1 MPAVTLLLLFAS
13 CLHGFTEA
21 QQHFIVKPQDTEV
34 VQGLTGILHCQVGN
48 LQGAV
53 QWSKDGFLLGFEA
66 AIPGYKR
73 YSMLVDV
80 ERGIYN
86 LRVRDVKLED
96 EGEYQCQVGPAYNEG
111 PIRAAARLIVLVP
124 PDQLTING
132 RTTHK
137 TIKVHKG
144 ERINLAC
151 SSQGSKP
158 SVQLNWYRNNVQ
170 LLTESEDTVIRQEEN
185 KLYTTVSTIL
195 LYPTLDDNGAIYIC
209 EAVHPAMP
217 LAWKTSVTISVLYPP
232 ETPVITGYTR
242 KDVITKGDIVSLTC
256 VSEGGNPPAQLRW
269 FRFNTSLN
277 GNYNYNNSMAASILT
292 FTATASD
299 NNVTYRCEAS
309 SSVVTK
315 PLSASITI
323 SVQYP
328 PEGVYVTGPP
338 EARRG
343 DVITV
348 TCTTS
353 PSNPAPNVRWRVN
366 GRYIVGEEEYTTKTI
381 DGWVTKSKITI
392 SLTRQD
398 ADSKTVVCRAGDE
411 GIGYTNG
418 SLQIKVSY
426 PPDPPAI
433 LEYEEGNPIL
443 VGDIQR
449 FNCISLGGNPPAS
462 LQWFRGER
470 KISTQSRITG
480 SGISSELMIKAR
492 REDNGAVYRCEASNS
507 ATVNPL
513 IARIQLSVNFPP
525 RNVTIHA
532 TPKYPRDGEKI
543 SLVCVTDSSQ
553 PPASITWWRND
564 QELQSEQEE
573 RLNAIY
579 GGISTV
585 SKLEL
590 VVTAEDD
597 GSLFTCSAVNKVTRG
612 IVRDVFLLSVIYKPV
627 FLHLIKTID
636 IIENQTVVVN
646 MSARGNPPPI
656 QYTWIFREIKIPPAS
671 SRFNYEGRRR
681 ITAEGPFLKLQNASR
696 LDSGIYYCK
705 AENEEGSSNAS
716 VELNVLY
723 PVSILNLTQNQMVK
737 EGEKFMLEC
746 WIDGN
751 PITHDTVMWR
761 RRGVDTVLESRSS
774 GSGRF
779 LLEIDKITRTHSG
792 EYECVAFNGIGQH
805 DVEQVQ
811 LSVMYRPVFLES
823 NMETKVAGE
832 EGKSVVMRCEVDAMP
847 DVTFDWY
854 FKGRPISWVFPVW
867 KYTTKTERNEDLN
880 WINILHIYDVTLTDF
895 DTYTCDVSNVLGK
908 ASVDIDLVKSSEP
921 DRPFE
926 IRTCNVTHISAC
938 VSWKPGFDGG
948 YSQTY
953 DVFWKKED
961 DRNYSIFHNI
971 NSSLYIFRNLKPKTK
986 YLFKVVAKN
995 HLGSS
1000 QPSEELILWTK
1011 PVPSVESTKVVNNQV
1026 YSKEALISRL
1036 VWTSIAVCG
1045 AVIFILIAFIVA
1057 CCLRRRH
1064 QLRREAEAALRIY
1077 QLVQNE
1083 EYLKMFNNV
1092 DGQPFFVSG
1101 RTAEGVSREEGD
1113 AQDIQMAEREEFWKR
1128 RELNRPTRSGSCS
1141 SQLEAWGDEEI
1152 RRLKDGV
1159 PLEERYDCPDLL
1171 KKGSMPNKENC
1182 SKKPLLHEE
1191 DISTILSYVG
1201 GPVISSPLLHEED
1214 ISTILSYVGG
1224 PVISSLDGGSAK
1236 DESLRTARN
1245 TSEDTEIA
1253 KLSDQHEPFLDH
1265 RMEYSREIVIP

>member
-1 MPAVTLLLLFAS
+1 MPAVTWVLIFVTLLKGS
-13 CLHGFTEA
+13 IGV
-21 QQHFIVKPQDTEV
+21 QQHFIVEPQDTEV

-66 AIPGYKR
+66 DIPGYKR

-80 ERGIYN
+80 EKGIYN
-86 LRVRDVKLED
+86 LRVRKVKLED
-96 EGEYQCQVGPAYNEG
+96 EGEYQCQVRPAHNEV

-132 RTTHK
+132 RATHE

-144 ERINLAC
+144 ERINMGC

-158 SVQLNWYRNNVQ
+158 SVQLKWYRNNVQ

-185 KLYTTVSTIL
+185 KLFTTVSTIL
-195 LYPTLDDNGAIYIC
+195 IYPTLDDNGAIYTC

-217 LAWKTSVTISVLYPP
+217 QAWKTSVTISVLYPP

-242 KDVITKGDIVSLTC
+242 KDVIRKGDIVSLTC

-277 GNYNYNNSMAASILT
+277 GNYNYNNTMAASRLT
-292 FTATASD
+292 FTATPGD
-299 NNVTYRCEAS
+299 NNATYRCEAS
-309 SSVVTK
+309 SRVVKK

-328 PEGVYVTGPP
+328 PEGVYVTGPA
-338 EARRG
+338 EGRRG
-343 DVITV
+343 DVIIV

-353 PSNPAPNVRWRVN
+353 PSNPAPSVRWRVN
-366 GRYIVGEEEYTTKTI
+366 GRYISGEEEYTTKTI
-381 DGWVTKSKITI
+381 DGWITKSKISI

-398 ADSKTVVCRAGDE
+398 ADSKTVVCRAGDDV
-411 GIGYTNG
+411 IGYTNG
-418 SLQIKVSY
+418 SLKIKISY

-443 VGDIQR
+443 EGNIQK
-449 FNCISLGGNPPAS
+449 FNCISLGGNPPAR

-507 ATVNPL
+507 ATVKPL
-513 IARIQLSVNFPP
+513 IASIQLSVNFPP
-525 RNVTIHA
+525 RNVTIDA
-532 TPKYPRDGEKI
+532 TPKFPREGEKI

-553 PPASITWWRND
+553 PPASISWWKND
-564 QELQSEQEE
+564 QELESEQEE
-573 RLNAIY
+573 GINAIY
-579 GGISTV
+579 RGISTV

-612 IVRDVFLLSVIYKPV
+612 IVRDVFLLSVLYKPV
-627 FLHLIKTID
+627 FLHQIKTID
-636 IIENQTVVVN
+636 ITENQTIVVN
-646 MSARGNPPPI
+646 MSARGNPPSI
-656 QYTWIFREIKIPPAS
+656 EYTWIFREVEISPAS
-671 SRFNYEGRRR
+671 SRFNYEERQR
-681 ITAEGPFLKLQNASR
+681 ISVEGPFLKLENASR
-696 LDSGIYYCK
+696 LDSGIYYCR
-705 AENEEGSSNAS
+705 AENDQGSSNAS
-716 VELNVLY
+716 VELNILY
-723 PVSILNLTQNQMVK
+723 PASILNLTQNQMVN
-737 EGEKFMLEC
+737 EGVKVLLEC
-746 WIDGN
+746 WIDSN
-751 PITHDTVMWR
+751 PITRDTGTWR
-761 RRGVDTVLESRSS
+761 RRGVDTVFETRNL
-774 GSGRF
+774 GSGKF
-779 LLEIDKITRTHSG
+779 LLEINKITRTDSG
-792 EYECVAFNGIGQH
+792 EYECVAYNGIGQH
-805 DVEQVQ
+805 DVKQVQ

-823 NMETKVAGE
+823 NMQTKVAGE
-832 EGKSVVMRCEVDAMP
+832 EGKTVVIRCEVDAMP

-854 FKGRPISWVFPVW
+854 FKGKPISWVFPVW
-867 KYTTKTERNEDLN
+867 KYTIKTERKEDMSWVN
-880 WINILHIYDVTLTDF
+880 VLHVYHVTSTDF
-895 DTYTCDVSNVLGK
+895 DTYTCDVSNIVGK
-908 ASVDIDLVKSSEP
+908 TSVDINLVKSSEP
-921 DRPFE
+921 DRPYE
-926 IRTCNVTHISAC
+926 IRICNVTHNSAC

-948 YSQTY
+948 YSQAY
-953 DVFWKKED
+953 DVFWKDSD
-961 DRNYSIFHNI
+961 DRNYSIVHNI
-971 NSSLYIFRNLKPKTK
+971 NSSIYIFRNLKPETK

-995 HLGSS
+995 YLGRS
-1000 QPSEELILWTK
+1000 QPSEELILWTRHI
-1011 PVPSVESTKVVNNQV
+1011 PSVESTKVVNNQV

-1101 RTAEGVSREEGD
+1101 RTAEAVSREEGD
-1113 AQDIQMAEREEFWKR
+1113 AQDIQMTDSEELWKR
-1128 RELNRPTRSGSCS
+1128 RELNRPTQTGSCS

-1171 KKGSMPNKENC
+1171 KRGSNKVNC
-1182 SKKPLLHEE
+1182 FKKPVLHVQ
-1191 DISTILSYVG
+1191 DVSTILSYVG
-1201 GPVISSPLLHEED
+1201 GSP
-1214 ISTILSYVGG
+1214 
-1224 PVISSLDGGSAK
+1224 ISSLDGGSSK
-1236 DESLRTARN
+1236 EGSLHTAGN
-1245 TSEDTEIA
+1245 TSEAIEIA
-1253 KLSDQHEPFLDH
+1253 KVSDRHEPFIVH
-1265 RMEYSREIVIP
+1265 RMEYSREIVLL